1 MPSSVHKIN
10 SDTNTVVLSISIPV
24 TEYLP
29 IVEKKLN
36 EYKNQVQVK
45 GFRQGQAPMNLVKS
59 RYGNSII
66 SEQVQEIVNKELD
79 EFMKSAEFDFL
90 GSPLPLNHYD
100 TSIQNPKDIKLD
112 IEAGF
117 VPEFV
122 VSGLSKTQKIK
133 FYEIEI
139 GQEILEKE
147 ISIQRKRLSTD
158 FEENVEDIQEDDVLK
173 VKIIELEDNSQKQ
186 EGVVKEESFVTVS
199 KTSDS
204 LKDILLKSKLSDK
217 IQTNV
222 VDLDKELDDEKAKRA
237 FLDSNNPSKCSSEV
251 EIEILEIKRSI
262 PRALDIEFYKQL
274 FPNEEIDSYEMF
286 CEQLKNAIKESYS
299 SAVYSMFN
307 AEIFDNLM
315 LQNDTIALPYEFLKR
330 FLEQTQMKG
339 ESLSDEQFDSL
350 LKRVKWDVITNKLV
364 KNFGVTV
371 SPQDV
376 EYEIRMAI
384 VRYYGFQISPFNN
397 IFDAQVKKMM
407 EDQETYRNYFDNVME
422 AKIFSALEN
431 EFEKEVVL
439 VNADKFNNIFEEFRK
454 LKN

>member
-1 MPSSVHKIN
+1 M
-10 SDTNTVVLSISIPV
+10 
-24 TEYLP
+24 
-29 IVEKKLN
+29 
-36 EYKNQVQVK
+36 
-45 GFRQGQAPMNLVKS
+45 
-59 RYGNSII
+59 
-66 SEQVQEIVNKELD
+66 
-79 EFMKSAEFDFL
+79 
-90 GSPLPLNHYD
+90 
-100 TSIQNPKDIKLD
+100 
-112 IEAGF
+112 
-117 VPEFV
+117 
-122 VSGLSKTQKIK
+122 
-133 FYEIEI
+133 
-139 GQEILEKE
+139 
-147 ISIQRKRLSTD
+147 
-158 FEENVEDIQEDDVLK
+158 K
-173 VKIIELEDNSQKQ
+173 VKIIELEENSQKQ
-186 EGVVKEESFVTVS
+186 EGIVKEESFVTVS

-397 IFDAQVKKMM
+397 LFDAQVKKMM

-439 VNADKFNNIFEEFRK
+439 VSADKFNNIFEEFRM

>member
-158 FEENVEDIQEDDVLK
+158 FE
-173 VKIIELEDNSQKQ
+173 
-186 EGVVKEESFVTVS
+186 
-199 KTSDS
+199 
-204 LKDILLKSKLSDK
+204 
-217 IQTNV
+217 
-222 VDLDKELDDEKAKRA
+222 
-237 FLDSNNPSKCSSEV
+237 
-251 EIEILEIKRSI
+251 
-262 PRALDIEFYKQL
+262 
-274 FPNEEIDSYEMF
+274 
-286 CEQLKNAIKESYS
+286 
-299 SAVYSMFN
+299 
-307 AEIFDNLM
+307 
-315 LQNDTIALPYEFLKR
+315 
-330 FLEQTQMKG
+330 
-339 ESLSDEQFDSL
+339 
-350 LKRVKWDVITNKLV
+350 
-364 KNFGVTV
+364 
-371 SPQDV
+371 
-376 EYEIRMAI
+376 
-384 VRYYGFQISPFNN
+384 
-397 IFDAQVKKMM
+397 
-407 EDQETYRNYFDNVME
+407 
-422 AKIFSALEN
+422 
-431 EFEKEVVL
+431 
-439 VNADKFNNIFEEFRK
+439 
-454 LKN
+454 

>member
-1 MPSSVHKIN
+1 MPNSVHKIN
-10 SDTNTVVLSISIPV
+10 TDTNTVVLSISIPV
-24 TEYLP
+24 SEYLP

-45 GFRQGQAPMNLVKS
+45 GFRLGHAPMGLVKS

-79 EFMKSAEFDFL
+79 DFMKSSDLEFL

-100 TSIQNPKDIKLD
+100 TSIQNPKDVNID

-117 VPEFV
+117 VPSFEV
-122 VSGLSKTQKIK
+122 TGLSKTQKIK

-139 GQEILEKE
+139 DNETLEKE
-147 ISIQRKRLSTD
+147 ISIQRKRLSTE
-158 FEENVEDIQEDDVLK
+158 FEDNVEDIQEDDVLK
-173 VKIIELEDNSQKQ
+173 VRVVELEDNTQKS
-186 EGVVKEESFVTVS
+186 EGLTKDEAFITVA

-204 LKDILLKSKLSDK
+204 LKTLLSKSKLSDK
-217 IQTNV
+217 IKTNV
-222 VDLDKELDDEKAKRA
+222 TDLDKDLDDEKAKKV
-237 FLDSNNPSKCSSEV
+237 FLDSNSPSKCNSEV

-262 PRALDIEFYKQL
+262 PRELDSEFYKQL
-274 FPNEEIDSYEMF
+274 FPNDEIDSYEMF
-286 CEQLKNAIKESYS
+286 CEHLRNAIKDSFN
-299 SAVYSMFN
+299 SAIYSMYN
-307 AEIFDNLM
+307 AEIFDSIM
-315 LQNDTIALPYEFLKR
+315 LNNETIALPIDFLKK
-330 FLEQTQMKG
+330 FLEQTQTKG
-339 ESLSDEQFDSL
+339 EKLSDEQFESL
-350 LKRVKWDVITNKLV
+350 LKRVRWDVISNKLV
-364 KNFGVTV
+364 KNFGINV

-407 EDQETYRNYFDNVME
+407 EDQDTYRSYFDNVME

-431 EFEKEVVL
+431 EFEKESVKVS
-439 VNADKFNNIFEEFRK
+439 AEEFNKIFEEFRK